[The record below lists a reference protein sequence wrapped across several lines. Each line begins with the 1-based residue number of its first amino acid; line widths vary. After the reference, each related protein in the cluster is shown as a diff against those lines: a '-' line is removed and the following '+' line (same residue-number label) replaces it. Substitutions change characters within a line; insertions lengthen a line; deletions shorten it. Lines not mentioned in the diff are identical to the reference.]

1 MDTDEHLRELW
12 QRQQPPQDAVRGLL
26 GRVAHHRRAVIARR
40 ALEVILTLAAI
51 GWFAWSTWTGDLSP
65 SHWLLMPFFSVFLIV
80 AWTVV
85 LRQRLG
91 AQAAVSES
99 AAIYA
104 KVRQLQLRDSL
115 RSLMLAQRSA
125 IALLVYATAA
135 LIGAFLFGD
144 AAWRSAA
151 SVLLA
156 YSTLWYLGT
165 RWLVRRK
172 RRVLWRE
179 YRAMSRI
186 A

>member
-1 MDTDEHLRELW
+1 MDTDEHLRALW
-12 QRQQPPQDAVRGLL
+12 QRQQPPQAVVRDLL
-26 GRVAHHRRAVIARR
+26 GRVTRHRRAVFTRR
-40 ALEVILTLAAI
+40 ALEVMLTLAAVA
-51 GWFAWSTWTGDLSP
+51 WFAWSTWTGDLSP
-65 SHWLLMPFFSVFLIV
+65 RHWLLMPFFSVFLIV

-99 AAIYA
+99 VAIYA

-115 RSLMLAQRSA
+115 RNLTLAQRSA
-125 IALLVYATAA
+125 IALLGYATAA
-135 LIGAFLFGD
+135 LIGAWLFGD
-144 AAWRSAA
+144 AAWRNAA

-156 YSTLWYLGT
+156 YSALWYLGT

-172 RRVLWRE
+172 RRVVRRE